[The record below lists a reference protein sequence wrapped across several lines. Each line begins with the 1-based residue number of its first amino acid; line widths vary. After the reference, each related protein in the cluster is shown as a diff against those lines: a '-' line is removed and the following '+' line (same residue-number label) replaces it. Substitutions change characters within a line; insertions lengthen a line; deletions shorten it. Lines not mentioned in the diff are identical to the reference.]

1 MQTRRM
7 LAETLILMLAT
18 TVAHAQAPA
27 PLSSAQQQRIAHAVQ
42 SLKSPA
48 ERRLAMRWSDAK
60 QVAEWLCRPAAY
72 RQLQKAHPGVE
83 RVFLGLGG
91 KHDLRLIGNREL
103 TGVGEAR
110 TADGWKTFSF
120 TCELDPQS
128 GNVVKF
134 AEKIEP

>member
-1 MQTRRM
+1 MQKRRM
-7 LAETLILMLAT
+7 LAETLILMFAT
-18 TVAHAQAPA
+18 TIAHAQAPA
-27 PLSSAQQQRIAHAVQ
+27 PLSRAQQQRIAHAVQ

-72 RQLQKAHPGVE
+72 RELQKAYPGTE

-91 KHDLRLIGNREL
+91 KHDLRLVGNREL

-120 TCELDPQS
+120 TCELDPRS
-128 GNVVKF
+128 GNVVQF
-134 AEKIEP
+134 TEKIEP